1 MTNSEPNRLDRIE
14 AILESIGQ
22 RVDSNARAIQA
33 LADDRASSEKKLD
46 RDRARL
52 YQAMSQMAEGM
63 AQMSDR
69 VASVASAQASFWK
82 VQADYYRRLEAM
94 DERQAQIIEILN
106 RLTNKSGEN

>member
-1 MTNSEPNRLDRIE
+1 MTNSNNSDLNRLDRIE
-14 AILESIGQ
+14 ALIE
-22 RVDSNARAIQA
+22 SNARSIQA
-33 LADDRASSEKKLD
+33 LADDRREAEKKLD

-69 VASVASAQASFWK
+69 IASVASAQASFWE
-82 VQADYYRRLEAM
+82 VQADYYRRLEEM

-106 RLTNKSGEN
+106 RLSQKSD